1 MKKKQFIRE
10 VAKRSGGHIC
20 QVEKIYNALVDTI
33 IDIIVD
39 EDKINLQGVGTIKGI
54 VKDAH
59 EFHNIHTGKNEMAP
73 EKKTVQFIPSG
84 KLINYM
90 NNK

>member
-10 VAKRSGGHIC
+10 IAKRSGAHIW
-20 QVEKIYNALVDTI
+20 QVEKIYNAFVDTI
-33 IDIIVD
+33 VDIIAD
-39 EDKINLQGVGTIKGI
+39 EDKINLQGVGTIMGI

-59 EFHNIHTGKNEMAP
+59 EYHNIHTGKNEMAP
-73 EKKTVQFIPSG
+73 EKKTIKFIPSG
-84 KLINYM
+84 KLVTSM